1 MPWNTLV
8 RIFLNRP
15 TAAASMLRLWQICF
29 LRTLLLAR
37 LTAFHCSPDPTFAR
51 LHDSLISRHSETIR
65 AGGSI
70 TRGGKR
76 LKAMMDGVRLGDG
89 NDGAD
94 GDSG

>member
-15 TAAASMLRLWQICF
+15 TAAAGMLGLGQICF
-29 LRTLLLAR
+29 FPTLLLAR
-37 LTAFHCSPDPTFAR
+37 LPAFHCTPDPSFAR
-51 LHDSLISRHSETIR
+51 LHASLISRHSETIR
-65 AGGSI
+65 PGGSI

-76 LKAMMDGVRLGDG
+76 LKAMMDGVRLGDRNG
-89 NDGAD
+89 GTD